1 MQAGEATLE
10 KVVRETTVEIK
21 NADGLH
27 LRPAMRFV
35 DLASRFDCDIT
46 VGNGQTT
53 VDGKSIMHMSLL
65 AATYG
70 THLTVR
76 AVGPQAQEAIDALRH
91 LVEVEMFG
99 ESPPEK
105 ML

>member
-1 MQAGEATLE
+1 MPAGEATLE

-35 DLASRFDCDIT
+35 DLASRFDCEIT
-46 VGNGQTT
+46 VSNGQTT

-76 AVGPQAQEAIDALRH
+76 AVGPQAQEALEALRQ

-105 ML
+105 TQ

>member
-1 MQAGEATLE
+1 MPAGEATLE
-10 KVVRETTVEIK
+10 KAVRETTVEIK

-35 DLASRFDCDIT
+35 DLASRFDCD
-46 VGNGQTT
+46 VSVSNGQTT

-70 THLTVR
+70 THLNIR
-76 AVGPQAQEAIDALRH
+76 AVGPQAQEAVEALRH

-99 ESPPEK
+99 ESPPAK
-105 ML
+105 T